1 MPWVAGID
9 GCRAGW
15 VVVLIEA
22 PDTSPAQPL
31 DVRLCPT
38 FEAVLS
44 LQPTPTV
51 MAIDMPIGLLETPQP
66 GGRACDRQARR
77 LLGRRASS
85 VFSPPCRTILE
96 ATQYAQVRG
105 YGMSRQAFGILPKV
119 RAVDQVMTPGL
130 QNLVYEA
137 HPELAFMALAGHPMQ
152 HNKKTT
158 AGRQERLHALARM
171 STTPCQ
177 ASPQAL
183 HNALRVFARTQ
194 VAFDDLLDA
203 YVLTWSACRIANG
216 QASCLPPQ
224 PPLDQRGLRM
234 EIWY

>member
-15 VVVLIEA
+15 IVVLRE
-22 PDTSPAQPL
+22 PHDTSPAQPL

-44 LQPTPTV
+44 LQPAPSV
-51 MAIDMPIGLLETPQP
+51 IAIDMPIGLLETPRP
-66 GGRACDRQARR
+66 GGRLCDQQARR

-85 VFSPPCRTILE
+85 VFSPPCRAILA

-119 RAVDQVMTPGL
+119 RAVDQVMTPSL

-137 HPELAFMALAGHPMQ
+137 HPELAFMALAGHPMRY
-152 HNKKTT
+152 NKKTT
-158 AGRQERLHALARM
+158 AGRQERLHALTRA
-171 STTPCQ
+171 PAAPFP
-177 ASPQAL
+177 ASLQTLQQAL
-183 HNALRVFARTQ
+183 QAFARTQ

-216 QASCLPPQ
+216 QADCLPPQ

>member
-1 MPWVAGID
+1 MAGID

-15 VVVLIEA
+15 IVVLIET

-51 MAIDMPIGLLETPQP
+51 MAIDMPIGLLEAPQP

-77 LLGRRASS
+77 LLGRRACS
-85 VFSPPCRTILE
+85 VFSPPCRAILQ

-152 HNKKTT
+152 HNKKTI
-158 AGRQERLHALARM
+158 AGRQERLHALARA
-171 STTPCQ
+171 STTPCR

-183 HNALRVFARTQ
+183 HNALQAFARTQ

-203 YVLTWSACRIANG
+203 YVLTWSAYRIVNG

>member
-15 VVVLIEA
+15 VVVLIE
-22 PDTSPAQPL
+22 PHDTSPAQPL

-38 FEAVLS
+38 FEAVLR

-51 MAIDMPIGLLETPQP
+51 MAIDMPIGLLETPRP
-66 GGRACDRQARR
+66 GGRTCDQQARR

-85 VFSPPCRTILE
+85 VFSPPCRAILE

-152 HNKKTT
+152 HNKKTP
-158 AGRQERLHALARM
+158 AGRQERLHALTRDPII
-171 STTPCQ
+171 SLR

-183 HNALRVFARTQ
+183 QNALRTFARTQ

-203 YVLTWSACRIANG
+203 YVLTWSAYRIASG
-216 QASCLPPQ
+216 QAGCLPPQ

>member
-1 MPWVAGID
+1 
-9 GCRAGW
+9 
-15 VVVLIEA
+15 
-22 PDTSPAQPL
+22 
-31 DVRLCPT
+31 
-38 FEAVLS
+38 
-44 LQPTPTV
+44 
-51 MAIDMPIGLLETPQP
+51 
-66 GGRACDRQARR
+66 
-77 LLGRRASS
+77 
-85 VFSPPCRTILE
+85 
-96 ATQYAQVRG
+96 
-105 YGMSRQAFGILPKV
+105 MSRQALALPKV

-158 AGRQERLHALARM
+158 AGRQERLHALTRM
-171 STTPCQ
+171 STTPCR

-183 HNALRVFARTQ
+183 QNALQAFARTQ

-234 EIWY
+234 EICTRTSVEASGRAGGTLPSHPTAHARPS